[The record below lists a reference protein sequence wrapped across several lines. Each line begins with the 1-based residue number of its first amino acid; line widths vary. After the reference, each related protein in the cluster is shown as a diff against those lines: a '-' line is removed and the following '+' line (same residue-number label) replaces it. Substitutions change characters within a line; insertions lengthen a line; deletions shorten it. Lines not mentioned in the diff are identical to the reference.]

1 MNGTRLLAS
10 GCLIVMA
17 TAATG
22 ATPPAVPAAVAGSAV
37 VEATASPDALIG
49 RIEVAIAGGLLD
61 VARDLIA
68 RSSAS
73 LPPQQVVRLG
83 AEYALASGS
92 FEEAATGFATLTGDP
107 VLGGAAQLGLGLA
120 RLRLGQTPQAIAAL
134 DAALASNPA
143 SVRGW
148 VARGV
153 AADRIRDWPN
163 AETAYARAITLDPA
177 SASAYTNRGYSQLLR
192 GRFVEAAS
200 DSTRALAI
208 DPKSDVARNNLR
220 LAQAMQGDY
229 KNAFKGSTKQSMA
242 KDLNT
247 VGFAAMSRGDYG
259 IAETFFTRAM
269 QTNPQFDR
277 IAWDNLV
284 YLKQLA
290 HKPLEPG
297 PELK

>member
-1 MNGTRLLAS
+1 MRISRLLV
-10 GCLIVMA
+10 GICLPLA
-17 TAATG
+17 TTAVSAAVQPS
-22 ATPPAVPAAVAGSAV
+22 APAVEVLP
-37 VEATASPDALIG
+37 ASPDLLIG
-49 RIEVAIAGGLLD
+49 RIEAAITGDLLD

-68 RSSAS
+68 RSAAT
-73 LPPQQVVRLG
+73 LPPQQVVRLS

-92 FEEAATGFATLTGDP
+92 PEDAATGFATLVGDP
-107 VLGGAAQLGLGLA
+107 VLGGNAQLGLGLA
-120 RLRLGQTPQAIAAL
+120 RLRLGQNAQAITAL
-134 DAALASNPA
+134 DAALAINPG

-148 VARGV
+148 IARGV
-153 AADRIRDWPN
+153 AADRGRDWPN
-163 AETAYARAITLDPA
+163 AETAYAKALALDPA

-192 GRFVEAAS
+192 GRFVEAAA
-200 DSTRALAI
+200 DSARALAI

-229 KNAFKGSTKQSMA
+229 KNAFKGSTKLTMA
-242 KDLNT
+242 RDLNT

-290 HKPLEPG
+290 HKPIDPG
-297 PELK
+297 VALK